1 VWKGEHGGRHV
12 AVKVMRTYSNDDL
25 QKIIG
30 VSYWPCPLSACLC
43 TETTC
48 VEVLQGGYGVENAP
62 ASECPATD
70 RSDNV

>member
-1 VWKGEHGGRHV
+1 VWKGDHGGRDV
-12 AVKVMRTYSNDDL
+12 AVKVLRTYSNVDL

-30 VSYWPCPLSACLC
+30 VSYWLGPLSACLC

-48 VEVLQGGYGVENAP
+48 VEVMQGGRDVEIAP
-62 ASECPATD
+62 ASECPAAD